1 MDFGQILQVVLSLGV
16 VALAL
21 YLSARLARRRLGP
34 GIDEALRVVARQS
47 VSRTQNLVVVEANG
61 HRHLVAL
68 TDGGAHT
75 VETWD
80 APVEAVAPGP
90 RHAAPRSMSLP
101 ALALPTL
108 GLPTPSAKVPDRQAS
123 GPATPPGPTPARP
136 VLARLGSGR
145 RAKATGPASGRA
157 SAPTASHGTA
167 AKHTAPA
174 AAPEGSFAAK
184 LAALQA
190 QTQWAPLGQ
199 RK

>member
-1 MDFGQILQVVLSLGV
+1 MDAGQILQVVLSLGV

-34 GIDEALRVVARQS
+34 GGDEALRVVARQA

-80 APVEAVAPGP
+80 VPAAEAETGP
-90 RHAAPRSMSLP
+90 RHAAARAPSRPVLS
-101 ALALPTL
+101 LALPTL
-108 GLPTPSAKVPDRQAS
+108 QRPSPVPGTA
-123 GPATPPGPTPARP
+123 AR
-136 VLARLGSGR
+136 AASGR
-145 RAKATGPASGRA
+145 RAKTS
-157 SAPTASHGTA
+157 SST
-167 AKHTAPA
+167 TAPA
-174 AAPEGSFAAK
+174 PTTGSGSFAAK

-190 QTQWAPLGQ
+190 QTQWAPLGS

>member
-34 GIDEALRVVARQS
+34 GSDEALRVVARQS
-47 VSRTQNLVVVEANG
+47 VSRTQNLVVVETNG

-80 APVEAVAPGP
+80 APVEEVAPGP
-90 RHAAPRSMSLP
+90 KHAAPRSMSRP

-108 GLPTPSAKVPDRQAS
+108 GLSAPAAKVPDRE
-123 GPATPPGPTPARP
+123 TPGPVTPSRPTLARP

-145 RAKATGPASGRA
+145 RAKPAGPASGSA
-157 SAPTASHGTA
+157 SAPTASNT
-167 AKHTAPA
+167 T

-184 LAALQA
+184 LAALQS